1 MLRIGLTGN
10 MGSGKTFV
18 ADIFH
23 SFGIPV
29 FFADK
34 EARKLFS
41 HDKIKNQIRGLFGN
55 EVFDKE
61 GNISRPRLAEIV
73 FLNNHLLAKL
83 NRIIHPA
90 VIEEYKNWLEH
101 YSNVPYTLYEAAILY
116 ESGHY
121 SDMDRIICVTS
132 PEEVRIRRVINR
144 DGITPEEA
152 KLRMENQWDESRKA
166 EMADFIII
174 NDGVKEVE
182 MQVEQIHKQIML
194 LTKSTSQ

>member
-18 ADIFH
+18 ADIFQ

-41 HDKIKNQIRGLFGN
+41 HDKIKIQIRGVFGN

-61 GNISRPRLAEIV
+61 GNISRSQLAAIV
-73 FLNNHLLAKL
+73 FRNNHLLAKL

-101 YSNVPYTLYEAAILY
+101 YHDVPYTLYEAAILY

-121 SDMDRIICVTS
+121 SDMDRIICVTA
-132 PEEVRIRRVINR
+132 PEAVRISRVITR
-144 DGITPEEA
+144 DGISPEEA
-152 KLRMENQWDESRKA
+152 KIRMENQWDESRKA
-166 EMADFIII
+166 EMADFLIV
-174 NDGVKEVE
+174 NDGIKEVKL
-182 MQVEQIHKQIML
+182 QVEQIHQQIIL
-194 LTKSTSQ
+194 LTKSAS

>member
-18 ADIFH
+18 ADIFQ

-41 HDKIKNQIRGLFGN
+41 HDKIKIQIRGLFGN

-61 GNISRPRLAEIV
+61 GNISRSQLAAIV
-73 FLNNHLLAKL
+73 FRNNHLLVKL

-90 VIEEYKNWLEH
+90 VIVEYKNWLEH
-101 YSNVPYTLYEAAILY
+101 YPDVPYTLYEAAILY

-121 SDMDRIICVTS
+121 SDMDRIICVTA
-132 PEEVRIRRVINR
+132 PESVRISRVITR
-144 DGITPEEA
+144 DGISPEEA
-152 KLRMENQWDESRKA
+152 KIRMENQWDESRKA
-166 EMADFIII
+166 EMADFLIV
-174 NDGVKEVE
+174 NDGIKEVKL
-182 MQVEQIHKQIML
+182 QVEQIHQQIIL
-194 LTKSTSQ
+194 LTKSAS